1 MQHLRL
7 GPVVLALTFWTGCLT
22 APAPTEPPPKS
33 AEVARGEHDV
43 VESETTQARLY
54 LFIAQ
59 KELEQGKNLMK
70 EGKNRDAAG
79 VLQMAQS
86 DADLALLKAQE
97 PSTRMAAT
105 ETKSRAK
112 ALYAGA
118 TEGAIG
124 GGPVEPPPPAEW
136 SPVPT
141 PVQPSG
147 PLTPPAQSAPQPH
160 P

>member
-7 GPVVLALTFWTGCLT
+7 GPVVLGLTLWTGCVG
-22 APAPTEPPPKS
+22 APAPAETPPKS
-33 AEVARGEHDV
+33 AEAIGEHDV

-86 DADLALLKAQE
+86 DADLAILKAQE

-118 TEGAIG
+118 TESAVG
-124 GGPVEPPPPAEW
+124 GGPVEPPPPADW
-136 SPVPT
+136 SPRPT
-141 PVQPSG
+141 PVQPSA
-147 PLTPPAQSAPQPH
+147 PLTPPAQPAPQPH